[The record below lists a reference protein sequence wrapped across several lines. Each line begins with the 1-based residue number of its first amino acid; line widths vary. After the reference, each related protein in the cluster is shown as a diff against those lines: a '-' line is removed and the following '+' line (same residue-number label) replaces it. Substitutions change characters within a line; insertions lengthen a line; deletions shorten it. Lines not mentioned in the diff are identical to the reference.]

1 MRRRKK
7 MIDTVILTIEGKR
20 CLPIENPNIPSRWF
34 LHSKSGRYEK
44 HVINETAAQ
53 KHDGI
58 YRPRVRTI
66 KRAGIIYRQIEFSVP
81 KLLHGNNVD
90 EVSDEDFDIVVDTLK
105 ERLEDFKI
113 ITTIDALKS
122 AAVSSFHPSKN
133 IVLSGGYTSQAVIK
147 ELSKV
152 NLTKRMDLNRDSFRN
167 DGHSLQYYTNSHSF
181 VIYDKIQD
189 LKKPKKRAIDKDQT
203 LRQLSLFD
211 DIQKKERK
219 EILRFEVRLS
229 RKVKVNS
236 IMDKMGYS
244 KNPTFKD
251 IFSKKVCQ
259 EVLMMYWQELI
270 AEKNLFLFSISSSPK
285 QTFEKIRKY
294 YLSIKPK
301 EIVYLV
307 GLQQLCQDGNGIR
320 DLRNLVEKK
329 ASTRTW
335 YRFSDDMKKLNDM
348 QKISGCH
355 GWVNQIKK
363 QLNDFDSLK
372 VYDDL

>member
-1 MRRRKK
+1 MKRRNR
-7 MIDTVILTIEGKR
+7 MIDTVILTLEGNR
-20 CLPIENPNIPSRWF
+20 YLIAENPHVFSRWS
-34 LHSKSGRYEK
+34 LHSKSGHYEK
-44 HVINETAAQ
+44 HVINESAIQ
-53 KHDGI
+53 KCDGI
-58 YRPRVRTI
+58 YRPRTRTI
-66 KRAGIIYRQIEFSVP
+66 KRAGTRLLQIEFSIP
-81 KLLHGNNVD
+81 KILYGNNLD
-90 EVSDEDFDIVVDTLK
+90 EVGEKDFDEVIEILK
-105 ERLEDFKI
+105 KRLEDFKI
-113 ITTIDALKS
+113 ITTIDALRS

-167 DGHSLQYYTNSHSF
+167 NGHSLQYYTNSHSF

-211 DIQKKERK
+211 DIQQRERK

-236 IMDKMGYS
+236 IMDKMGYN

-259 EVLMMYWQELI
+259 EVLMLYWQELI

-285 QTFEKIRKY
+285 QTFEKIRKH

-335 YRFSDDMKKLNDM
+335 YRLTKDMKKLNDV
-348 QKISGCH
+348 QEISECH
-355 GWVNQIKK
+355 KWVDQIQK
-363 QLNDFDSLK
+363 QLHDFKSLRVK
-372 VYDDL
+372 DNP